1 MSRRFGRRFRVAPGM
16 WLDISDPGSTTIG
29 TRGLRYTIGRHGT
42 RTAVGLPGS
51 GISYSTYQRFLH
63 HTTAPGKTLFWL
75 GIGMLPARP
84 LRRRAALNRNPK
96 NGRRLSMIAIRH
108 FWGQPENLMV
118 LGEFDHE
125 LACRD
130 AREDY
135 VRVVAEGRRKA
146 APTGNSGRSAPGR
159 RRRVM
164 LASGSGAIRIT
175 AAGRRSPHIRIA
187 YNACRWLLGLV
198 K

>member
-51 GISYSTYQRFLH
+51 GISYSTYQRFPH
-63 HTTAPGKTLFWL
+63 HTTAPGRTLFWL
-75 GIGMLPARP
+75 GIDMLPARP

-125 LACRD
+125 LACRH

-135 VRVVAEGRRKA
+135 VRVVAEGRRKGD
-146 APTGNSGRSAPGR
+146 PDRQ
-159 RRRVM
+159 
-164 LASGSGAIRIT
+164 
-175 AAGRRSPHIRIA
+175 
-187 YNACRWLLGLV
+187 
-198 K
+198 